1 MDDRFYRTKM
11 LIGKAAFDVLQGS
24 HVAVFGVGGVG
35 GYVAEAL
42 ARSGVGEI
50 TVIDNDTVS
59 LSNINRQII
68 ATENT
73 VGQLKTRVI
82 KERILSINPKAKVN
96 NYEMFVL
103 PENIGEIDFSS
114 FDYVVDAVDT
124 VSAKIAIILKC
135 QSENI
140 KVISSMGTGN
150 KLDANAFEITDIY
163 KTSVCPLARVMRLEM
178 KKRGVKKLKVLYSK
192 ETPIKPFG
200 GEISPSGRQVPAS
213 IAFVPSVAGLL
224 IGGEVIK
231 DLITI
236 AFVQTDG

>member
-1 MDDRFYRTKM
+1 M
-11 LIGKAAFDVLQGS
+11 LIGEDAFNILQNS

-35 GYVAEAL
+35 GYVVEAL
-42 ARSGVGEI
+42 ARSAVGEI

-59 LSNINRQII
+59 FSNINRQII

-73 VGQLKTRVI
+73 VGKAKTKVI
-82 KERILSINPKAKVN
+82 KERILSINHKAKVN
-96 NYEMFVL
+96 TYETFVL
-103 PENIGEIDFSS
+103 PENIDEIDFST

-150 KLDANAFEITDIY
+150 KLDATAFKITDIY

-178 KKRGVKKLKVLYSK
+178 KKRGVKKLKVLYSE
-192 ETPIKPFG
+192 ETPIKPQD
-200 GEISPSGRQVPAS
+200 GEKTQTGRAVPAS

-224 IGGEVIK
+224 IGGEVIRDIIGK
-231 DLITI
+231 
-236 AFVQTDG
+236 

>member
-1 MDDRFYRTKM
+1 MDDRFLRTKM
-11 LIGKAAFDVLQGS
+11 LIGEEAFDILQGS

-35 GYVAEAL
+35 GYVVEAL

-50 TVIDNDTVS
+50 TVVDNDTVS

-73 VGQLKTRVI
+73 VGMAKTKVI
-82 KERILSINPKAKVN
+82 KERILSINPKIKIN
-96 NYEMFVL
+96 TYEMFVL
-103 PENIGEIDFSS
+103 PENIDEIDFSS

-135 QSENI
+135 KNEKI

-178 KKRGVKKLKVLYSK
+178 RKRGVKKLKVLYSK
-192 ETPIKPFG
+192 ETPIKQQST
-200 GEISPSGRQVPAS
+200 EASPSGRQVPAS

-224 IGGEVIK
+224 IGGEVVRE
-231 DLITI
+231 LIG
-236 AFVQTDG
+236 VGSRK